1 VPIRK
6 YQHYESRLWTLGQ
19 GELLLSARISQGIA
33 VLAAFTLPACSTGA
47 TSSQL
52 PGTSGGTGAAATT
65 SSERTPQ
72 SSRAFAANCSSTAA
86 VVEVGNCTNFE
97 LAGTAL
103 GPTAAAAQ
111 IPGLH
116 PADIQS
122 AYRLPS
128 TTAGSGQTIG
138 IVVAGSDPNLASDLA
153 VYRTAFGLPACTTAN
168 GCLTQVI
175 GVNTV
180 APGVN
185 WAHEVSI
192 DVDMASA
199 ACPLCK
205 LVVVEVPTNQ
215 AADLIAGVN
224 GAIKHGATVV
234 SNSYAIPESP
244 KELSSYWS
252 HPGVPMVAAAG
263 DHGYGTVNWPA
274 AATNSIAVGAT
285 TLVASAGTARG
296 WSETAWAGTASGCS
310 TIAAKPAWQTDK
322 GCSMRTVA
330 DVAVVGDP
338 QTPVAVYDS
347 FMDNGWIQMGG
358 TSVSTPIVAGA
369 IALAGNGAKLIG
381 ASSLYANANGLFGV
395 ASGSNGTCTQSY
407 LCTAGG
413 GYNGPAG
420 VGTPNGIAAL

>member
-1 VPIRK
+1 LFSP
-6 YQHYESRLWTLGQ
+6 RLYRSLV
-19 GELLLSARISQGIA
+19 LIA
-33 VLAAFTLPACSTGA
+33 VFGLPACSTN
-47 TSSQL
+47 
-52 PGTSGGTGAAATT
+52 GTSGSSIPLPATDNSIATNVVANRSVEGA
-65 SSERTPQ
+65 
-72 SSRAFAANCSSTAA
+72 RAFAANCSSTGA
-86 VVEVGNCTNFE
+86 VTEVGNCTNVQI
-97 LAGTAL
+97 AGTAL
-103 GPTAAAAQ
+103 GPTTAAAQ

-128 TTAGSGQTIG
+128 ATAGSGQTIG
-138 IVVAGSDPNLASDLA
+138 IVVAGSNPNLASDLA
-153 VYRTAFGLPACTTAN
+153 VYRSAFGLPACTTAN

-175 GVNTV
+175 GAKT
-180 APGVN
+180 AAAGVN

-199 ACPLCK
+199 ACPKCM
-205 LVVVEVPTNQ
+205 LVVVQVPTNQ

-224 GAIKHGATVV
+224 GAIAHGATVV

-244 KELSSYWS
+244 SENAGRWS
-252 HPGVPMVAAAG
+252 HPGIPIVAAAG
-263 DHGYGTVNWPA
+263 DQAYGTVNWPA

-285 TLVASAGTARG
+285 TLAASTGTARG
-296 WSETAWAGTASGCS
+296 WTETAWSGTASGCS

-322 GCSMRTVA
+322 GCSKRTVA

-347 FMDNGWIQMGG
+347 YMDNGWIQMGG

-369 IALAGNGAKLIG
+369 VALAGNGAKLTG
-381 ASSLYANANGLFGV
+381 ASSLYANTSALFGIT
-395 ASGSNGTCTQSY
+395 SGSNGTCTVTY
-407 LCTAGG
+407 LCTAGS

-420 VGTPNGIAAL
+420 LGAPNGVTAL

>member
-1 VPIRK
+1 MHGLFGADRLGRAQNAVGPAHPIV
-6 YQHYESRLWTLGQ
+6 Q
-19 GELLLSARISQGIA
+19 
-33 VLAAFTLPACSTGA
+33 VFV
-47 TSSQL
+47 
-52 PGTSGGTGAAATT
+52 
-65 SSERTPQ
+65 
-72 SSRAFAANCSSTAA
+72 AFADQ
-86 VVEVGNCTNFE
+86 EV
-97 LAGTAL
+97 AGTAL
-103 GPTAAAAQ
+103 GPTTAAAL

-128 TTAGSGQTIG
+128 ATAGSGQTIG

-153 VYRTAFGLPACTTAN
+153 VYRSTFGLPACTTAS

-175 GVNTV
+175 GANTV

-199 ACPLCK
+199 ACPKCK

-224 GAIKHGATVV
+224 GAVKHGATVV
-234 SNSYAIPESP
+234 SNSYAIPEGP

-252 HPGVPMVAAAG
+252 HPGVPIVAAAG
-263 DHGYGTVNWPA
+263 DQGYGTVNWPA

-296 WSETAWAGTASGCS
+296 WSETAWSGTASGCS
-310 TIAAKPAWQTDK
+310 TVAAKPAWQTDK

-330 DVAVVGDP
+330 DVAAVGDP

-347 FMDNGWIQMGG
+347 YMDNGWIQMGG

-369 IALAGNGAKLIG
+369 VALAGNGAKLTG
-381 ASSLYANANGLFGV
+381 ASSLYANANALFGIT
-395 ASGSNGTCTQSY
+395 SGSNGTCTLTY
-407 LCTAGG
+407 LCTAAS

-420 VGTPNGIAAL
+420 LGAPNGVAAL